1 MHLEQL
7 EKRYRDSMDGKG
19 LSKMVFPR
27 DDHFAGLCVA
37 EMRLPFLGMPSCPLV
52 CPEHASPKEA
62 QCSGSFMWATT
73 ALLVG
78 YCHCFDLWDR
88 CLICKSYERI
98 RRWNIFCW
106 WWYLYRKRCNII
118 FIIFIFQCHCKV
130 QETLQKNEGFIF
142 CVAQNR

>member
-19 LSKMVFPR
+19 LSKMVFPK

-52 CPEHASPKEA
+52 CPEHTSPEEA

-78 YCHCFDLWDR
+78 YCHCFDMWDR
-88 CLICKSYERI
+88 CLFVVGGICIGKDVLLSLLLL
-98 RRWNIFCW
+98 F
-106 WWYLYRKRCNII
+106 LF
-118 FIIFIFQCHCKV
+118 FIIFFLVPQQGPGELAK
-130 QETLQKNEGFIF
+130 K
-142 CVAQNR
+142 